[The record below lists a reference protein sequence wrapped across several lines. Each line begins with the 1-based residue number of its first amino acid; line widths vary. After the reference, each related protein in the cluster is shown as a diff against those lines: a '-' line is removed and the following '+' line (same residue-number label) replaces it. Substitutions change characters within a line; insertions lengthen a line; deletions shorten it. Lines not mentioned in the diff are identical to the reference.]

1 MPDLKKVSG
10 KCYTFRGLKFYAQNG
25 FICLHDEAS
34 GEFFVLTR
42 KEFLQ
47 RAQALS
53 DEAAKMRQVAA
64 ENPSKASWLS
74 ADRSELI
81 QAVEE
86 MIACTY
92 EAKEQGDRTDPTVDA
107 WFIKHRPNRKSRIS
121 LVSAADFK
129 TALPGNLPL
138 GRDTGKYVSPDF
150 TIGGSTLTPK
160 KLILPGE

>member
-1 MPDLKKVSG
+1 MPDLKTVSG
-10 KCYTFRGLKFYAQNG
+10 NCYTFRGLKFYAQNG
-25 FICLHDEAS
+25 FICLHDEET

-53 DEAAKMRQVAA
+53 DEAQRLRHIAA
-64 ENPSKASWLS
+64 EFPAKAVWLS
-74 ADRSELI
+74 ADRTELI

-92 EAKEQGDRTDPTVDA
+92 VAKEQGDRTDPAVDA
-107 WFIKHRPNRKSRIS
+107 WFVKHRPHKRSR
-121 LVSAADFK
+121 L
-129 TALPGNLPL
+129 ALPGNINFASSMPGDLPR
-138 GRDTGKYVSPDF
+138 GKDTGKHVTPDF
-150 TIGGSTLTPK
+150 TIGGPTNPPK